1 MPHSENTPVRIDAV
15 MWPDAEW
22 PTLRQE
28 WRDAEN
34 LGVGRGWLYD
44 HLALSGR
51 PAFHDAYVSLS
62 AAAEATST
70 IGLGTM
76 VTAPNFRHPATSA
89 KAALALHEVS
99 AGRFVL
105 GLGAGGPGVDSDAI
119 GHPGL
124 ARADRTARFV
134 EFVSTTS
141 RLLHEPRVDVE
152 GRFFAARDLDLGGGP
167 DDRPK
172 VAVAGTGRKG
182 MELAARH
189 ASIWITQDVVQDP
202 RVGAATAHK
211 EVSRQVLILEEVLAA
226 SGRDTTLDRLVVLG
240 YGGEQPLASLE
251 SFRDCI
257 GRYAALGFETIAVL
271 WPRGQHAAAQRDVLE
286 AGLAELADR

>member
-1 MPHSENTPVRIDAV
+1 MPLTDASQVRIDAV
-15 MWPDAEW
+15 MWPDSSW

-28 WRDAEN
+28 WLDAER
-34 LGVGRGWLYD
+34 LGIQRGWLYD

-76 VTAPNFRHPATSA
+76 VTAPNFRHPATTA
-89 KAALALHEVS
+89 KAALALHEIS

-105 GLGAGGPGVDSDAI
+105 GLGAGGAGVDSDAI
-119 GHPGL
+119 AEPGL
-124 ARADRTARFV
+124 ARADRTARFA
-134 EFVSTTS
+134 EFVGTTS
-141 RLLHEPRVDVE
+141 RLLKEQRVDIE
-152 GRFFAARDLDLGGGP
+152 GRFFAARNLDLGGGAGACP
-167 DDRPK
+167 G

-189 ASIWITQDVVQDP
+189 ASMWITQDVVQDP
-202 RVGAATAHK
+202 RVGAPTAYE
-211 EVSRQVLILEEVLAA
+211 EVSRQVVILDEVLAA
-226 SGRDTTLDRLVVLG
+226 SGRGTTVARLVVLG

-286 AGLAELADR
+286 AGLAELADH